1 MGQER
6 GQITGIS
13 LFGAGHAFAL
23 TLVILLCMGRMA
35 GAQPADSAI
44 KRFLDRVEPGELT
57 PGADG
62 FGPLRDDLAVVPA
75 LSGGETVGWVFL
87 NSDFAGSI
95 GYSGKPIHVM
105 VGIGLDGVI
114 TGAKLVK
121 HYEPIVLI
129 GIPEQ
134 EVANVIT
141 GYAGLDVTRETGPD
155 AVGHDVDII
164 SGATVTIMVIDDS
177 ITRSAIKVARAL
189 GLGGLE
195 AEMAASGPKRTID
208 ETIARIEDWL
218 TLLGDGSV
226 RRLSLDIGMVNRA
239 FDQQAGG
246 RAPGRPE
253 RGPADA
259 PFIDMNAALVTIP
272 TIGRSLLGDAE
283 YTNMQQR
290 LKEGEH
296 AILVAGRGRYSFK
309 GSGYVR
315 GGIFDRI
322 VLIQGDRSVRFR
334 DRQHKRLGR
343 VAAEGAPLF
352 REVDLF
358 TIPADAGFDPA
369 EPWRLQLLVQRATGP
384 TDKVFLTYDLPYAPP
399 DQYLKTEPVKTAAA
413 APAPLQVA
421 AVGEGEF
428 SLAGDALWQRIWR
441 NRTVDIVILGAAL
454 TLLTGIFFFQT
465 QITRHERLWFW
476 LRMGFLTFTLFWLG
490 WYAQAQLSV
499 VNVMTFGNA
508 LLTDFSWTYF
518 LMDPLVF
525 MLWFA
530 VAAALLF
537 WGRGAYCG
545 WLCPFG
551 ALQELLNRL
560 ARLARIPQWQVPWGL
575 HERLWP
581 LKYIIFLVLF
591 GVSLHS
597 LALAEQMAEV
607 EPFKT
612 AVILKFM
619 REWPFVTFAVALL
632 IAGLFV
638 ERFYCRY
645 LCPLGA
651 ALAIPG
657 RLRMFD
663 WLKRYR
669 DCGNPC
675 QICANECMVQSI
687 HPEGHINP
695 NECLQ
700 CLHCQVVYADDQKCP
715 VCVKARIRKERL
727 ARMSG
732 ASAKPD
738 LSKPVTAMAEAEP

>member
-1 MGQER
+1 MGQTR
-6 GQITGIS
+6 PDTDRPG
-13 LFGAGHAFAL
+13 LLVCCRWFG
-23 TLVILLCMGRMA
+23 LVIFAFVVAVTPNLA
-35 GAQPADSAI
+35 HAADPAI
-44 KRFLDRVEPGELT
+44 GRFLDKVAPAEIV
-57 PGADG
+57 PGANG
-62 FGPLRDDLAVVPA
+62 IGALRDDLPVAPA
-75 LSGGETVGWVFL
+75 LRGGETIGWVFL
-87 NSDFAGSI
+87 NSDFAGSV
-95 GYSGKPIHVM
+95 GYSGKPIHILI
-105 VGIGLDGVI
+105 GIDLDGVI

-121 HYEPIVLI
+121 HYEPIVLV
-129 GIPEQ
+129 GIPEKD
-134 EVANVIT
+134 VADVIT
-141 GYAGLDVTRETGPD
+141 GYAGLDVTKETGTE
-155 AVGHDVDII
+155 AVGHEIDII

-177 ITRSAIKVARAL
+177 ITHSAIKVARNL

-195 AEMAASGPKRTID
+195 AEVAASGPKRVIDQTID
-208 ETIARIEDWL
+208 RTEDWL
-218 TLLGDGSV
+218 KLLGDGSV
-226 RRLSLDIGMVNRA
+226 RRLSLDVSMVNRA
-239 FDQQAGG
+239 FDDQAGG
-246 RAPGRPE
+246 KAAGRPE
-253 RGPADA
+253 RGPADDA
-259 PFIDMNAALVTIP
+259 FIDLHAALVTIP
-272 TIGRSLLGDAE
+272 TIGKSLLGDAE
-283 YTNMQQR
+283 YGNLQKR

-296 AILVAGRGRYSFK
+296 AILIAGRGRYSFK

-322 VLIQGDRSVRFR
+322 NLIQGDRSVRFR

-343 VAAEGAPLF
+343 IDADGAPNF
-352 REVDLF
+352 KEVDLF
-358 TIPADAGFDPA
+358 TVPADAGFDPA
-369 EPWRLQLLVQRATGP
+369 EPWRLQLLVQRPTGP
-384 TDKVFLTYDLPYAPP
+384 TDKAFLTYDLPYAPP
-399 DQYLKTEPVKTAAA
+399 DQYLRTDAGETAIAA
-413 APAPLQVA
+413 TQPLQVA

-441 NRTVDIVILGAAL
+441 NRTVDIAVLAAAL
-454 TLLTGIFFFQT
+454 AVLTVIFFFQT
-465 QITRHERLWFW
+465 QITRQERLWLW

-499 VNVMTFGNA
+499 VNVMTFANA
-508 LLTDFSWTYF
+508 LLSDFSWTYF

-525 MLWFA
+525 MLWFS

-560 ARLARIPQWQVPWGL
+560 ARAVRLPQWRVPWGL

-581 LKYIIFLVLF
+581 VKYIIFLVLF

-597 LALAEQMAEV
+597 LALAEKMAEI

-612 AVILKFM
+612 AIILKFV
-619 REWPFVTFAVALL
+619 REWPFVMFAAALL
-632 IAGLFV
+632 VACLFV

-675 QICANECMVQSI
+675 QTCANDCMVQSI

-695 NECLQ
+695 NECLN

-715 VCVKARIRKERL
+715 VCVKARVRRERRE
-727 ARMSG
+727 RMSG
-732 ASAKPD
+732 ASPKPA
-738 LSKPVTAMAEAEP
+738 LAAAAATASNE

>member
-1 MGQER
+1 MGQTR
-6 GQITGIS
+6 SDTDRLGLLVCCWWIGS
-13 LFGAGHAFAL
+13 VLFILAVAGSPSHA
-23 TLVILLCMGRMA
+23 
-35 GAQPADSAI
+35 QSPDPAI
-44 KRFLDRVEPGELT
+44 GRFLDKVEPDEIV
-57 PGADG
+57 PGADRIG
-62 FGPLRDDLAVVPA
+62 AIRDDLPLAAA
-75 LSGGETVGWVFL
+75 LSGSETIGWVFL
-87 NSDFAGSI
+87 NSDFAGSV

-105 VGIGLDGVI
+105 IGIDLDGVI

-129 GIPEQ
+129 GVPED
-134 EVANVIT
+134 EVADVIT
-141 GYAGLDVTRETGPD
+141 GYAGIDVTKEAGPD
-155 AVGHDVDII
+155 AIGHDVDII

-195 AEMAASGPKRTID
+195 AEIASTGPKRAIDQTID
-208 ETIARIEDWL
+208 RTEDWL

-226 RRLSLDIGMVNRA
+226 RRLSLDVGTVNRA
-239 FDQQAGG
+239 FDEQAGG
-246 RAPGRPE
+246 KAPGRPE
-253 RGPADA
+253 PDAADA
-259 PFIDMNAALVTIP
+259 PFIDLSAALVTIP
-272 TIGRSLLGDAE
+272 TVGRSLLGDAE
-283 YTNMQQR
+283 FANMQKR

-343 VAAEGAPLF
+343 VAAEGAPSF
-352 REVDLF
+352 KEVDLF
-358 TIPADAGFDPA
+358 TIPAAAGFDPA
-369 EPWRLQLLVQRATGP
+369 EPWRLQLLVQRATGA
-384 TDKVFLTYDLPYAPP
+384 TDKIFLTYDLPYAPP
-399 DQYLKTEPVKTAAA
+399 DQYLKTEAVATAAA
-413 APAPLQVA
+413 TAPLQVA

-441 NRTVDIVILGAAL
+441 DRTVDIAILAVAL
-454 TLLTGIFFFQT
+454 ALLTIIFFFQT
-465 QITRHERLWFW
+465 QIARHERLWLW
-476 LRMGFLTFTLFWLG
+476 LRMGFLMFTLLWLG

-560 ARLARIPQWQVPWGL
+560 ATAARFPQWRVPWGL

-581 LKYIIFLVLF
+581 LKYMIFLVLF

-597 LALAEQMAEV
+597 LALAERMAEV

-612 AVILKFM
+612 AIILKFV
-619 REWPFVTFAVALL
+619 REWPFVMFAAALL
-632 IAGLFV
+632 LAGLFV

-675 QICANECMVQSI
+675 QICANDCMVQSI

-715 VCVKARIRKERL
+715 VCVKVRIRKERL

-738 LSKPVTAMAEAEP
+738 LSKPVTAMAEVEP

>member
-1 MGQER
+1 M
-6 GQITGIS
+6 
-13 LFGAGHAFAL
+13 
-23 TLVILLCMGRMA
+23 
-35 GAQPADSAI
+35 
-44 KRFLDRVEPGELT
+44 
-57 PGADG
+57 
-62 FGPLRDDLAVVPA
+62 
-75 LSGGETVGWVFL
+75 
-87 NSDFAGSI
+87 
-95 GYSGKPIHVM
+95 
-105 VGIGLDGVI
+105 
-114 TGAKLVK
+114 
-121 HYEPIVLI
+121 
-129 GIPEQ
+129 
-134 EVANVIT
+134 
-141 GYAGLDVTRETGPD
+141 
-155 AVGHDVDII
+155 
-164 SGATVTIMVIDDS
+164 
-177 ITRSAIKVARAL
+177 
-189 GLGGLE
+189 
-195 AEMAASGPKRTID
+195 
-208 ETIARIEDWL
+208 
-218 TLLGDGSV
+218 
-226 RRLSLDIGMVNRA
+226 
-239 FDQQAGG
+239 
-246 RAPGRPE
+246 
-253 RGPADA
+253 
-259 PFIDMNAALVTIP
+259 
-272 TIGRSLLGDAE
+272 
-283 YTNMQQR
+283 
-290 LKEGEH
+290 
-296 AILVAGRGRYSFK
+296 
-309 GSGYVR
+309 
-315 GGIFDRI
+315 
-322 VLIQGDRSVRFR
+322 RFR

-343 VAAEGAPLF
+343 VEARGAPAF
-352 REVDLF
+352 AEVDLF
-358 TIPADAGFDPA
+358 TVPADAGFDPT
-369 EPWRLQLLVQRATGP
+369 EPWRLQLLVQRATGA
-384 TDKVFLTYDLPYAPP
+384 TDKIFLTYDLPYAPP
-399 DQYLKTEPVKTAAA
+399 DQYLKTEAVETGAAA
-413 APAPLQVA
+413 TLPLRVA

-428 SLAGDALWQRIWR
+428 SLTGDALWQRIWR
-441 NRTVDIVILGAAL
+441 DRTVDIAILAVAL
-454 TLLTGIFFFQT
+454 ALLTGIFFFQT

-476 LRMGFLTFTLFWLG
+476 LRMSFLTFTLFWLG

-560 ARLARIPQWQVPWGL
+560 ARAARIPQWRLPWGL

-581 LKYIIFLVLF
+581 LKYMIFLVLF

-612 AVILKFM
+612 AIILKFM
-619 REWPFVTFAVALL
+619 REWPFVIFAAALL

-651 ALAIPG
+651 ALAIPA
-657 RLRMFD
+657 RIRMFD

-675 QICANECMVQSI
+675 QICANDCMVQSI

-695 NECLQ
+695 NECLD

-738 LSKPVTAMAEAEP
+738 LSKPVAAMAEAEP

>member
-1 MGQER
+1 MVV
-6 GQITGIS
+6 
-13 LFGAGHAFAL
+13 FAL
-23 TLVILLCMGRMA
+23 VVANFPSI
-35 GAQPADSAI
+35 AQTGDPAI
-44 KRFLDRVEPGELT
+44 GRFLDKVAPAEIV
-57 PGADG
+57 PGADS
-62 FGPLRDDLAVVPA
+62 FGALHDNLPVAPA
-75 LSGGETVGWVFL
+75 LSGDETLGWVFL
-87 NSDFAGSI
+87 NSDFAGSV
-95 GYSGKPIHVM
+95 GYSGKPIHVII
-105 VGIGLDGVI
+105 GIDLDGVI

-121 HYEPIVLI
+121 HYEPIVLV

-134 EVANVIT
+134 DVADVIT
-141 GYAGLDVTRETGPD
+141 GYAGLDVTKETGSE
-155 AVGHDVDII
+155 AVGHEVDII

-177 ITRSAIKVARAL
+177 ITRSAIKVARTL

-195 AEMAASGPKRTID
+195 AEAAASGPKRLID
-208 ETIARIEDWL
+208 ETIDRTEDWL

-226 RRLSLDIGMVNRA
+226 RRLSLDVGMVNRA
-239 FDQQAGG
+239 FDDQAGG
-246 RAPGRPE
+246 KASGRPE
-253 RGPADA
+253 RGPADDA
-259 PFIDMNAALVTIP
+259 FIDLHTALITIP
-272 TIGRSLLGDAE
+272 TIGKSLLGDAE
-283 YTNMQQR
+283 YANLQQR

-322 VLIQGDRSVRFR
+322 NLIQGDRSVRFR

-343 VAAEGAPLF
+343 VAAEGVPTF
-352 REVDLF
+352 KEVDLF
-358 TIPADAGFDPA
+358 TIPAAAGFDPA
-369 EPWRLQLLVQRATGP
+369 EPWRLQLLVNRATGP
-384 TDKVFLTYDLPYAPP
+384 TDKIFLTYDLPYAPP
-399 DQYLKTEPVKTAAA
+399 DQYLKTEAGETGLAATQL
-413 APAPLQVA
+413 LQVA

-428 SLAGDALWQRIWR
+428 SLTGDALWQRIWR
-441 NRTVDIVILGAAL
+441 GRTVDIVILGAAL
-454 TLLTGIFFFQT
+454 SILTVIFFFQT
-465 QITRHERLWFW
+465 QITRRERLWLW

-499 VNVMTFGNA
+499 VNIMTFANS
-508 LLTDFSWTYF
+508 LLSDFSWTYF

-560 ARLARIPQWQVPWGL
+560 AKLARIPQWRVPWGL

-581 LKYIIFLVLF
+581 LKYMIFLVLF

-612 AVILKFM
+612 AIILKFM
-619 REWPFVTFAVALL
+619 REWPFVIFAVALL

-669 DCGNPC
+669 ECGAPC
-675 QICANECMVQSI
+675 QICANDCMVQSI

-695 NECLQ
+695 NECLD

-715 VCVKARIRKERL
+715 VCVKARFRTERRE
-727 ARMSG
+727 RMSG
-732 ASAKPD
+732 ASAKPV
-738 LSKPVTAMAEAEP
+738 LPAATAAPIES